1 MARRKLFQTA
11 VELIEGYELNGHR
24 YKSRKLYL
32 IGKSLPS
39 GNVSLIMYGR
49 NEGRC
54 VRISTGVILE
64 CETNLVIKRANEE
77 KVKLEQIKCND
88 RNTELERREAGFV
101 PAPKSNALF
110 VDYLLQLAQSEY
122 ERTGIKRSYC
132 YNLKAL
138 ALHVEAYDR
147 RDVRF
152 KDITINWIQGF
163 LDYLKNDALNFNY
176 LRTSDKEKQK
186 EIRISQ
192 NSQCRLQ
199 RNLNYALNRA
209 VKAKIIVSN
218 PMAGLDRE
226 DIVKQVSGTRFY
238 LTEDEIK
245 KLIET
250 PYTHGIH
257 SIKEAFLFACYTG
270 LRYSDLKA
278 ITKRDFHRDKNGV
291 YLRIIMQ
298 KTKEPLKV
306 YVPKVALS
314 LIPSNDLDDVPVFYL
329 PKNDCANAN
338 LRKWLKDAGITDR
351 PITFHCARHSA
362 ATLLLSNGIPLAVVS
377 KQLGHL
383 KSSTTE
389 IYAKL
394 VDEAQKSAASKMD
407 DLFTF
412 REGEV

>member
-1 MARRKLFQTA
+1 MARKKLFRTA
-11 VELIEGYELNGHR
+11 AELIEGYELSGHR

-39 GNVSLIMYGR
+39 GNVSLLMYGR

-54 VRISTGVILE
+54 VRISTGSILE

-77 KVKLEQIKCND
+77 KVRLEQIKCDD
-88 RNTELERREAGFV
+88 RNTELERREAGV
-101 PAPKSNALF
+101 APAPRSKILF

-122 ERTGIKRSYC
+122 ERTGIKRSY
-132 YNLKAL
+132 YDNLRAL
-138 ALHVEAYDR
+138 AIHVEAYDR

-152 KDITINWIQGF
+152 KDITLEWIQGF
-163 LDYLKNDALNFNY
+163 MEYLKNDALNFNY
-176 LRTSDKEKQK
+176 LRSKDEEKRK
-186 EIRISQ
+186 TISISQ

-199 RNLNYALNRA
+199 RNLNYALNKA
-209 VKAKIIVSN
+209 VKAKIIASN
-218 PMAGLDRE
+218 PMAGLGKE
-226 DIVKQVSGTRFY
+226 DKVKQVSGTRFY
-238 LTEDEIK
+238 LTEAEIK
-245 KLIET
+245 KLIST

-278 ITKRDFHRDKNGV
+278 ITKRDFHEDKNGV
-291 YLRIIMQ
+291 YLQIVMQ

-314 LIPSNDLDDVPVFYL
+314 LIPNRDIDDVPLFYL

-362 ATLLLSNGIPLAVVS
+362 ATLLLSNGVPLAVVS

-407 DLFTF
+407 DLFTLK
-412 REGEV
+412 EGDA